1 MFFRFA
7 KWLKKTNSTTMQ
19 KQIHEFKKT
28 GQIPVDEIVKG
39 GGSVLS
45 FLISLFKEKR
55 SKDDRIT
62 HLEQINVLQQQ
73 EIDQMKAE
81 IEELK
86 GLVSELLNR

>member
-1 MFFRFA
+1 
-7 KWLKKTNSTTMQ
+7 MQ

-28 GQIPVDEIVKG
+28 GQIPVDEIVKVG
-39 GGSVLS
+39 SSVLA

-55 SKDDRIT
+55 SKDERIT
-62 HLEQINVLQQQ
+62 QLEQINVMQQK
-73 EIDQMKAE
+73 EIEQNKAE